1 MAVPVYPF
9 YISKF
14 IHVSNASFLTTFPAA
29 GQMGAQHMV
38 LNEEQVAFSDWINT
52 NLARDK
58 DVAHLLPLNVSR

>member
-1 MAVPVYPF
+1 MYQMLL
-9 YISKF
+9 IWRLS
-14 IHVSNASFLTTFPAA
+14 PAA